1 MEHCMLK
8 YCFIA
13 DKRNA
18 KSTLNI
24 VIYLMF
30 DIFIPN
36 QVNGKTKFFF
46 VMDSY
51 VMYFVMDWA
60 TTTIDAQWHKTSFR
74 QKYLSA
80 VYWN

>member
-1 MEHCMLK
+1 MLK

-36 QVNGKTKFFF
+36 QVNGKTSFFLLWT
-46 VMDSY
+46 VMLCTLL
-51 VMYFVMDWA
+51 W
-60 TTTIDAQWHKTSFR
+60 TELQ
-74 QKYLSA
+74 QQ
-80 VYWN
+80 